1 MTKKNVRD
9 PFKGQ
14 YLDAPEKETLEN
26 KIIRKIK
33 ERGKVKPKKKLLGG
47 LLRLGAKQAMKKHR
61 ASGGRNIPEIRAQQP
76 KRLSKKEAQ
85 NRSKDDLAFGLRAN
99 TKIQKLINA
108 LKFRKNK

>member
-1 MTKKNVRD
+1 MKAGR
-9 PFKGQ
+9 F
-14 YLDAPEKETLEN
+14 L
-26 KIIRKIK
+26 I
-33 ERGKVKPKKKLLGG
+33 GG
-47 LLRLGAKQAMKKHR
+47 LLRLGGKQAMKNYR

-76 KRLSKKEAQ
+76 KGLSKKEAQ

>member
-1 MTKKNVRD
+1 MKAGR
-9 PFKGQ
+9 F
-14 YLDAPEKETLEN
+14 L
-26 KIIRKIK
+26 I
-33 ERGKVKPKKKLLGG
+33 GG
-47 LLRLGAKQAMKKHR
+47 LLRLGGRQAMKNYR

-76 KRLSKKEAQ
+76 KGLSKKEAQ